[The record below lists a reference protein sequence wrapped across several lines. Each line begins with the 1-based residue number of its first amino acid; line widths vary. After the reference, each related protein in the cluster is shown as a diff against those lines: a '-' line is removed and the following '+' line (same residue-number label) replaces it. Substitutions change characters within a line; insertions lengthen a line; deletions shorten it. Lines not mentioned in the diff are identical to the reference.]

1 MCLVCLL
8 LHAKLAQLANR
19 KQNGIECFHH
29 GQKLILPFLTQG
41 SLNPLLLP
49 PLQLSNL
56 LHSPTGEQPREKAV
70 IETEDAGKDGEP
82 VEETEVATQNE
93 HHLQVKI
100 DS

>member
-8 LHAKLAQLANR
+8 LHAKLANR
-19 KQNGIECFHH
+19 KQNGIECFHQE
-29 GQKLILPFLTQG
+29 QKLILPFLTQG
-41 SLNPLLLP
+41 SLNPLFLP
-49 PLQLSNL
+49 PLQLSNF

-93 HHLQVKI
+93 RHLQVKI